1 MWFNRIKFNFVLI
14 IIKLNIEWRSPY
26 PKVLTI
32 SFVGIS
38 TLPKVR
44 NSLSVAEQAELLNRK
59 DNIINCK
66 ISTSLKHIC
75 CFCSKGIKIAQILFK
90 SKRKGLKGKHR
101 QVDLELMELEEI
113 DSSISSIAN
122 QRSNKTSSNRFFLS
136 LNAKYR
142 ATVLLPEKI
151 TSKSA
156 TGGLS

>member
-1 MWFNRIKFNFVLI
+1 M
-14 IIKLNIEWRSPY
+14 
-26 PKVLTI
+26 

-44 NSLSVAEQAELLNRK
+44 SSLSLAGQAELLNRK
-59 DNIINCK
+59 GSIINCK

-75 CFCSKGIKIAQILFK
+75 CFCSKEIKIAQTLFK
-90 SKRKGLKGKHR
+90 SKRKGLKGRHR

-136 LNAKYR
+136 SNAKYR
-142 ATVLLPEKI
+142 ATVLLREKI